1 MPLPASFAE
10 LQENEAVMLYLPR
23 LEWRAEHSL
32 TRLREVGFRNV
43 ALEAGVD
50 SALEDARAA
59 ALVDGWRFD
68 PGITPG
74 EIGFSTSMLRI
85 WQRVVDEDLAYLLVF
100 EDDVLPHPDIDRVG
114 QTYWDETPS
123 DADFV
128 FLGSRMD
135 RTDLARLSG
144 RVVALPTWCTHA
156 YVVTQR
162 GAAEGLERLR
172 DQITRADRW
181 PRVLDQE
188 LRRWMEDGLVRYA
201 CWNGTLLPPAFP
213 RSDEVRGG
221 RVLPTDVAWVDRDTG
236 PFFQNFSLVSRDP
249 APPKGRAV
257 LITPVAPTLRGDAFA
272 DRALVVLR
280 GLRARHD
287 VDLIVAPVF
296 GTARVEGWVSDLA
309 RSTKVLSDSV
319 SDPFLQR
326 VAAMALDEQQRAR
339 IAYPRPMATRWST
352 SEAAEE
358 VADFVGADVD
368 LVYVLRVFM
377 APIAERMLA
386 AGDRSPRLVI
396 DLDQDD
402 AAVARQCARIHRAWG
417 DDAAADV
424 AEIDAASYDA
434 IADDWVPRADVVLV
448 SAPIDATVLEVRYPG
463 VDARVLPDSAPHVRD
478 ADDAPPVDL
487 LFVGEL
493 DRQPYMDGARW
504 LDDEVVPRLQSRLG
518 APVRVAHADARSV
531 PCYRATTV
539 VVVPLRAGGG
549 ARAAILEAFAN
560 RRAVVS
566 TTCSAYG
573 LDVLDGV
580 HLVLADS
587 ADDFAAGCA
596 RLLEDR
602 TMRGALVDAAFE
614 VAIEHARPRVVS
626 LVADLVAG

>member
-135 RTDLARLSG
+135 RTDLARLPG

-201 CWNGTLLPPAFP
+201 CWNGSLLPPAFP
-213 RSDEVRGG
+213 RSDQVLGG
-221 RVLPTDVAWVDRDTG
+221 GVLPTDVAWVDRDTG

-272 DRALVVLR
+272 DRALVVL
-280 GLRARHD
+280 
-287 VDLIVAPVF
+287 
-296 GTARVEGWVSDLA
+296 
-309 RSTKVLSDSV
+309 
-319 SDPFLQR
+319 
-326 VAAMALDEQQRAR
+326 
-339 IAYPRPMATRWST
+339 
-352 SEAAEE
+352 
-358 VADFVGADVD
+358 
-368 LVYVLRVFM
+368 
-377 APIAERMLA
+377 
-386 AGDRSPRLVI
+386 
-396 DLDQDD
+396 
-402 AAVARQCARIHRAWG
+402 
-417 DDAAADV
+417 
-424 AEIDAASYDA
+424 
-434 IADDWVPRADVVLV
+434 
-448 SAPIDATVLEVRYPG
+448 
-463 VDARVLPDSAPHVRD
+463 
-478 ADDAPPVDL
+478 
-487 LFVGEL
+487 
-493 DRQPYMDGARW
+493 
-504 LDDEVVPRLQSRLG
+504 
-518 APVRVAHADARSV
+518 
-531 PCYRATTV
+531 
-539 VVVPLRAGGG
+539 
-549 ARAAILEAFAN
+549 
-560 RRAVVS
+560 
-566 TTCSAYG
+566 
-573 LDVLDGV
+573 
-580 HLVLADS
+580 
-587 ADDFAAGCA
+587 
-596 RLLEDR
+596 
-602 TMRGALVDAAFE
+602 
-614 VAIEHARPRVVS
+614 
-626 LVADLVAG
+626 